1 MGNIDFYISG
11 LAVVLAIFLLAVN
24 TRAYRRSHIR
34 MFAFLT
40 VVFIVLLID
49 GLLVLALGI
58 GLFKLPFSDTTIL
71 LLSDIVILIL
81 FYYGVVRGS

>member
-11 LAVVLAIFLLAVN
+11 LAVVLAVFLLAVN

-40 VVFIVLLID
+40 VVFIVMLLD
-49 GLLVLALGI
+49 GLMVLALGI
-58 GLFKLPFSDTTIL
+58 GIISLPITETTLL
-71 LLSDIVILIL
+71 LLSDIVILVL